1 MEQYSGRENT
11 YKFFLGERDRYRE
24 KGRQGYREEKR
35 EIKGS
40 RKKRSWPL
48 RKTDFFLTSQK
59 MPKKNMDTKLEGDG
73 GKTLVAWPL
82 KNYFFAA
89 SLIQLPVTR
98 CSPKHIIA
106 PDLINL

>member
-40 RKKRSWPL
+40 RKKR
-48 RKTDFFLTSQK
+48 
-59 MPKKNMDTKLEGDG
+59 
-73 GKTLVAWPL
+73 
-82 KNYFFAA
+82 YFFSGPATKA
-89 SLIQLPVTR
+89 LP
-98 CSPKHIIA
+98 
-106 PDLINL
+106 